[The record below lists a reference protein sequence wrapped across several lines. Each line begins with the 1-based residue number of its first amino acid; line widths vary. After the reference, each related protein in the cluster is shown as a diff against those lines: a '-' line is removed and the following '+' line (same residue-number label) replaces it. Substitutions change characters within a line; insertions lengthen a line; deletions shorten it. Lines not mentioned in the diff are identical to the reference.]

1 MYKQIVNPA
10 TGRKVN
16 VDGKIGKQVLQQYK
30 EQLGG
35 FNFGFKFG
43 RNSNKP
49 QPKVMGPEERAQMDQ
64 LIERGVRDVSLDYAE
79 LQEDY
84 KLLKSAVKVTI
95 DNLPEIRGKKY
106 FIIEKKNK
114 NYNLNKDCYEE
125 LTNEEKDHFF
135 EVFKKKQKEAKA
147 NIDTDQP
154 FFIKRLFDLFNVVK
168 LKDGNQG
175 VIGKDCS
182 TSHTAAGSK
191 WVSRN
196 IAPKLHSTGQNIVQ
210 SGKNIGKGVKYAFQ
224 HDWREHDW
232 KKTRDTT
239 KQKLRTGATSLYN
252 TAAKGTK
259 ALYNT
264 AAEGTSS
271 VYNSSIGKNNYI
283 KSLIREIKATDDV
296 QQRQQ
301 KLLKLKKIDKKYVVL
316 LKTGDLDLP
325 KKNIDCQVKTIL
337 KNDRDNKLIEVCS
350 CNGVDIDLP
359 LEDLDEE
366 EKSRHAKSVARNK
379 RFAQGNRTTT
389 TAAPI
394 HMVLDES
401 GFVPESQEGGG
412 KRRNAKRTSK
422 KRNASKKRRNTS
434 KNNNRR

>member
-49 QPKVMGPEERAQMDQ
+49 QPKVMDPEERAQMDQ

-125 LTNEEKDHFF
+125 LTNEEKNHFF
-135 EVFKKKQKEAKA
+135 EVFKKKQKEAEA
-147 NIDTDQP
+147 NIKTEQP

-175 VIGKDCS
+175 VIGKNCS

-224 HDWREHDW
+224 HDWRNHDW

-239 KQKLRTGATSLYN
+239 KQKLSSGAISLYN

-264 AAEGTSS
+264 AAE
-271 VYNSSIGKNNYI
+271 
-283 KSLIREIKATDDV
+283 
-296 QQRQQ
+296 
-301 KLLKLKKIDKKYVVL
+301 
-316 LKTGDLDLP
+316 
-325 KKNIDCQVKTIL
+325 
-337 KNDRDNKLIEVCS
+337 
-350 CNGVDIDLP
+350 
-359 LEDLDEE
+359 
-366 EKSRHAKSVARNK
+366 
-379 RFAQGNRTTT
+379 
-389 TAAPI
+389 
-394 HMVLDES
+394 
-401 GFVPESQEGGG
+401 
-412 KRRNAKRTSK
+412 
-422 KRNASKKRRNTS
+422 
-434 KNNNRR
+434 